1 VTQSLQSSFGS
12 GGGISAERSFWKRA
26 LHGAAIL
33 ALQVFLL
40 AAAFWLALAVRFDFS
55 LVTAGGRHWVGSYF
69 LPLLPMVLAIKIIV
83 WWVMGLHRGTWRYVG
98 LGDLIN
104 LLAGSQ
110 IALGLVFAGYYL
122 WQTIAIW
129 MNARNGGGGVTPSI
143 GGIPETVFLLDWLFG
158 VILVGGARVFA
169 RLVHEE
175 SRPIANG
182 GLVRLLIVGAGDAA
196 EAVLRELRRMPE
208 QRYRVVGLV
217 DDDSAK
223 SKARIHGAAVL
234 GPVSSLPRV
243 CHEHQI
249 GEILIALPSAS
260 NQEMQRIVSLCR
272 ATQMAADMRGNGSS
286 SGATALR
293 FRTIPS
299 LQDILAGK
307 ATANQIRDVSV
318 NDLLGRDAVQT
329 DMAAV
334 GALLHG
340 QVVLVSG
347 AGGSIGS
354 ELCRT
359 ICQYEPS
366 LLVLLD
372 KAENAIFEIERE
384 LRKSYPTV
392 KMAPTIGD
400 ISDAV
405 RMDQVFSDFQPSIV
419 FHAAAHK
426 HVPLAESNP
435 GEAIRNNVFGT
446 KTLADAAAA
455 NDVKNFV
462 MISTDKAV
470 NPSSIMGAT
479 KRCAEIYTQ
488 ALARRCHT
496 NFITVRFGNVL
507 GSNGSVVP
515 IFKQQIA
522 GGGPVTVT
530 HPEMRRY
537 FMTIPEASQL
547 VLQAGALGQR
557 GEIFV
562 LDMGQPVRIL
572 DLARDIIIL
581 SGLRPEVDIPIVFT
595 GLRPGEKLYEE
606 LSIRGENMV
615 ATRHPKIAIWKSEP
629 ANNAYVQKMIDEL
642 EPLQHCT
649 VREQVLF
656 GLKQFVPE
664 MKPWQPAD
672 ETQSVKFK
680 TQNAPREG

>member
-1 VTQSLQSSFGS
+1 MG
-12 GGGISAERSFWKRA
+12 
-26 LHGAAIL
+26 
-33 ALQVFLL
+33 LL
-40 AAAFWLALAVRFDFS
+40 AVGFWIALAVRFDFS
-55 LVTAGGRHWVGSYF
+55 FITANDRNWFYAYY
-69 LPLLPMVLAIKIIV
+69 LPLLPMVLAIKCVV
-83 WWVMGLHRGTWRYVG
+83 WLAMGLHRGTWRYVG
-98 LGDLIN
+98 LGDAIS

-110 IALGLVFAGYYL
+110 IALGLVFAGYFL
-122 WQTIAIW
+122 WQTITLRW
-129 MNARNGGGGVTPSI
+129 GGTTASVA
-143 GGIPETVFLLDWLFG
+143 GIPETVFLLDWLFG
-158 VILVGGARVFA
+158 VMLVGGARMFG
-169 RLVHEE
+169 RLMHEE
-175 SRPIANG
+175 SRPVAAG

-196 EAVLRELRRMPE
+196 EAVLREISRMPE
-208 QRYRVVGLV
+208 QRYRVVGLI
-217 DDDSAK
+217 DDNPAK
-223 SKARIHGAAVL
+223 AKTRIHGSPVL
-234 GPVSSLPRV
+234 GPISRLPSL
-243 CHEHQI
+243 CATHQI
-249 GEILIALPSAS
+249 GEILIALPRAT
-260 NQEMQRIVSLCR
+260 NQEMQRIISLCR
-272 ATQMAADMRGNGSS
+272 ATQMAADMRGDGSS
-286 SGATALR
+286 TGATALR

-307 ATANQIRDVSV
+307 AAPNQIRDVSV

-329 DMAAV
+329 DLGSV
-334 GALLHG
+334 GQMLHG
-340 QVVLVSG
+340 QVVAVSG

-359 ICQYEPS
+359 ICRFEPS
-366 LLVLLD
+366 LLVLMD

-384 LRKSYPTV
+384 LKKEFPAV
-392 KMAPTIGD
+392 KLIPAIGD
-400 ISDAV
+400 ISDPV
-405 RMDQVFSDFQPSIV
+405 RVEQIFADFQPSTV

-446 KTLADAAAA
+446 KTLADAAATSG
-455 NDVKNFV
+455 VKNFV

-479 KRCAEIYTQ
+479 KRCAEIYIQ
-488 ALARRCHT
+488 SLARRCHT

-522 GGGPVTVT
+522 AGGPVTVT

-572 DLARDIIIL
+572 DLARDVIIL
-581 SGLRPEVDIPIVFT
+581 CGLRPEVDIPIVFT

-615 ATRHPKIAIWKSEP
+615 QTRHPKIAIWKSEP
-629 ANNAYVQKMIDEL
+629 AANAHVQKMIDEL

-656 GLKQFVPE
+656 ALKQFVPE
-664 MKPWQPAD
+664 MMPWQA
-672 ETQSVKFK
+672 ETRDAKPS
-680 TQNAPREG
+680 NAPITKPIGDN